1 MMADNP
7 GKTRAELEQER
18 RNMLGLIFRTQPPE
32 THTPETRAPQT
43 HASETRVAETQAS
56 EVYASEAH
64 APEERPAPIPPPM
77 PPAIASARRTPAPAA
92 RPGGGI
98 LYLCTL
104 ALVGAAIV
112 GVFFGLGVV
121 LLMQHPAARADRE
134 APSAT
139 SARVLASAS
148 ETQLPGPPAVK
159 APALAKTNLPAPP
172 QEAGAMPGP
181 PQRTP
186 ASKPPAVATTPA
198 PAPSGL
204 PNRSTTLSATTSV
217 PAGALPERASKVPT
231 ASPPAAS
238 QPLST
243 TEIAALLAHGDAL
256 FHSGEFPAARRL
268 YQQALDAGAGRGAL
282 GLGATYDPS
291 FLNRDHRHGLRGDPA
306 IAGFWYRSALA
317 LGEPEAEGRLAT
329 LGAEK

>member
-7 GKTRAELEQER
+7 RKTRAELEQER
-18 RNMLGLIFRTQPPE
+18 RDMLGLIFRTQPPE
-32 THTPETRAPQT
+32 TRTPETRAPQT
-43 HASETRVAETQAS
+43 HASETRTAETQAS
-56 EVYASEAH
+56 EAYASEAH

-121 LLMQHPAARADRE
+121 LLMQHPAVRADRA
-134 APSAT
+134 APSTT
-139 SARVLASAS
+139 SARVSASA
-148 ETQLPGPPAVK
+148 TQLPGPPAVK
-159 APALAKTNLPAPP
+159 AAALAKTNLPAAP

-186 ASKPPAVATTPA
+186 PSKPPAVANP
-198 PAPSGL
+198 PAPSGVSD
-204 PNRSTTLSATTSV
+204 RATTLSATT
-217 PAGALPERASKVPT
+217 AALPEHASNVPT
-231 ASPPAAS
+231 ASPPAVR

-291 FLNRDHRHGLRGDPA
+291 FLNLDHRHGLRGDPA
-306 IAGFWYRSALA
+306 IASFWYRSALA
-317 LGEPEAEGRLAT
+317 VGETEAEGRLAT
-329 LGAEK
+329 LAAGPPR